1 MKRIT
6 LYIPIFLFLLVILAF
21 SFDASHGISTDQSHA
36 GSIDAVIDK
45 DDVSKD
51 YVLGIIHQF
60 RTDNS
65 EGYQKYVARNTTNNI
80 EIELGEDGFIISPA
94 AKNPEWN
101 WGLKYVGHGYG
112 AKFKINEVEK
122 FEVSGRKL
130 ELHRGEII
138 EWYLNDEKG
147 FEQFFTVNK
156 PSDNSQKESS
166 LTIYLKNQGTLRP
179 KLSVDKRTIKLAD
192 DNGDNVLDYSSL
204 YAYDARGKEL
214 NAEFRLTQDVVL
226 IEVDIRGAQYPIVV
240 DPFVERTKL
249 FPSNGIKGDN
259 FGGEVAIDGN
269 TIAIASEN
277 INRSFLYIYER
288 DLTDPDK
295 WDEVKI
301 IEFSNPMEG
310 GCGYFNDNR
319 APRSRQIALDGDRLA
334 VSGGCIYERNN
345 GGVNNWGLTQRLVA
359 NDGRK
364 LISADIEGD
373 VIVFGNYEGSV
384 HIFDRNHDGLNSW
397 VEVKSIEVGNG
408 TSKIDHQVTISE
420 DILAVTATHLTQFGA
435 NINIYEKDFGGI
447 NNWGFVK
454 ALSIIDSKTNIELG
468 SIDLNRGTLVAPFV
482 DPDREREVGE
492 PDGLKVRIFE
502 RNQGGLNNWGEVK
515 TTSVVFPFVQIE
527 GGFISYIIGNYILVS
542 VWGEEQGNF
551 EYPAGAVIFGRDIG
565 GMNNWGE
572 LQKLYPDFKPGD
584 ARTDYIGAISDDT
597 VVLGIPIDFDESG
610 IDTGQA
616 IIYEKIEVNILK
628 TSDKDSVPEG
638 ITSNVTY
645 TISLENPS
653 TFDVFD
659 VQLMDPLPDGSELIA
674 SESSENCGLIVVDDP
689 ELNPIGTFIFCIVG
703 DMGPNET
710 KEFFFTLEYSNP
722 QSEIRNTATLNYFD
736 GVEPIRKESNEV
748 IVEVISTDPDNP
760 ATGKGGCSVA
770 ASASNQ
776 DPYLNFI
783 LSFSPVLVLF
793 VILIRNLRSRRSTV

>member
-269 TIAIASEN
+269 TIAIASQDSD
-277 INRSFLYIYER
+277 IRRFVYIYDR
-288 DLTDPDK
+288 DPEDPNE
-295 WDEVKI
+295 WNEVKI
-301 IEFSNPMEG
+301 LDFSNSMEG
-310 GCGYFNDNR
+310 DCGFFLGAESRFRTISLKND
-319 APRSRQIALDGDRLA
+319 LLA
-334 VSGGCIYERNN
+334 IYGGCVYERNMGGTDN
-345 GGVNNWGLTQRLVA
+345 WGLVRRITSSDGRILVSPDIDGDTIVFGSDEESFYIFERNQGGTDNWGEVKKIEYEEAVGTQQAVISSVSVAAYDLTNNSIKIYQKDFGGVNNWGLVKNIPLDLANVGLIDIDQDTLIVPRCVRIGAMCNEIEVFIFKKDHGGSDNWGEIKSSFTTFPPLINIDLARTSGAISGDYILV
-359 NDGRK
+359 NGT
-364 LISADIEGD
+364 DIEGGD
-373 VIVFGNYEGSV
+373 FENSPVAVVFG
-384 HIFDRNHDGLNSW
+384 
-397 VEVKSIEVGNG
+397 
-408 TSKIDHQVTISE
+408 Q
-420 DILAVTATHLTQFGA
+420 
-435 NINIYEKDFGGI
+435 NIGGI
-447 NNWGFVK
+447 
-454 ALSIIDSKTNIELG
+454 
-468 SIDLNRGTLVAPFV
+468 
-482 DPDREREVGE
+482 
-492 PDGLKVRIFE
+492 
-502 RNQGGLNNWGEVK
+502 
-515 TTSVVFPFVQIE
+515 
-527 GGFISYIIGNYILVS
+527 
-542 VWGEEQGNF
+542 
-551 EYPAGAVIFGRDIG
+551 
-565 GMNNWGE
+565 NNWGE
-572 LQKLYPDFKPGD
+572 LQKLHPDFIPGNGGE
-584 ARTDYIGAISDDT
+584 AYTGAIN
-597 VVLGIPIDFDESG
+597 DETIVMG
-610 IDTGQA
+610 FPDANDPTPQTGHA
-616 IIYEKIEVNILK
+616 LVFENVDLSILK
-628 TSDKDSVPEG
+628 TSDKDSVSEG
-638 ITSNVTY
+638 IASKVTY

-653 TFDVFD
+653 KFDVFD

-703 DMGPNET
+703 DMGPSEIT
-710 KEFFFTLEYSNP
+710 EFFFTLEYSNP
-722 QSEIRNTATLNYFD
+722 QSEISNTATLNYFD
-736 GVEPIRKESNEV
+736 GVEPIMKESNEV
-748 IVEVISTDPDNP
+748 IIEVISTDPDNP
-760 ATGKGGCSVA
+760 GTGKGGCSIA
-770 ASASNQ
+770 ASVSNQ
-776 DPYLNFI
+776 DHYLNLI